1 MKNLYNIIS
10 SFFIYLYFIYGSST
24 LQLIILQNFQAPLL
38 KRYPANLSVTAY
50 SYFFGAILMVVTAF
64 FMTNETT
71 EWSLTQSEVFAVI
84 YAVSSSLL
92 ISYVINLVLMF
103 AMPILARFISCF

>member
-1 MKNLYNIIS
+1 MAAQ
-10 SFFIYLYFIYGSST
+10 F
-24 LQLIILQNFQAPLL
+24 IILQNFQAPVL
-38 KRYPANLSVTAY
+38 KRYPANISVIAY

-84 YAVSSSLL
+84 YAVSSLL
-92 ISYVINLVLMF
+92 LVSYVFALDLMF
-103 AMPILARFISCF
+103 AMPILATFIS